1 MRLSV
6 KALAIAIAV
15 SWAAGVLLVGIA
27 HLVWPSYGTGFLEMV
42 ASVYPGYEV
51 GGFGSVVVGT
61 LYAMV
66 DGAICGAVVAW
77 LYNLAAGARAPAI

>member
-27 HLVWPSYGTGFLEMV
+27 HLIWPNYGTGFLEMA

-51 GGFGSVVVGT
+51 GGYGSVVVGT
-61 LYAMV
+61 LYAVV
-66 DGAICGAVVAW
+66 DVAICGAVVAW